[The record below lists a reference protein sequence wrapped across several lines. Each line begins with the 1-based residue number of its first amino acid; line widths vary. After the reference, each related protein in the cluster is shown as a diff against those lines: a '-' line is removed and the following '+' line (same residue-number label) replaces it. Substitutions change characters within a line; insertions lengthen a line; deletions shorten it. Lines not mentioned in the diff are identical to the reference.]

1 MQPNAV
7 ITKAPAVKQDV
18 KVNKKRY
25 ELDRPSFE
33 PDE

>member
-7 ITKAPAVKQDV
+7 IMKDPAVKQDV
-18 KVNKKRY
+18 KVNKKSC
-25 ELDRPSFE
+25 ELHRPSFE